1 MKNIKIQ
8 IQKIGSELMIKIPE
22 AISEMMDWNEGDIL
36 EIPFHEFVK
45 APTEAAINQTG
56 NEEVIVRVGNHPEK
70 IITRQ
75 DVIKKLENPKPEY
88 NVYRTAYLLWK
99 GKRYGIKNICKD
111 LFGFDNFN
119 TVTGEAYLRKL
130 GFSTFRV
137 GKS

>member
-8 IQKIGSELMIKIPE
+8 IQKIGHELMIKIPE

-45 APTEAAINQTG
+45 VPTEAAINQTG
-56 NEEVIVRVGNHPEK
+56 NEEVIVRVGNHPDK

-75 DVIKKLENPKPEY
+75 DVIQKLENPKPEY

-99 GKRYGIKNICKD
+99 GKHYGIKNICKD
-111 LFGFDNFN
+111 LFGFDDFN
-119 TVTGEAYLRKL
+119 TVTGETYLKKL

>member
-1 MKNIKIQ
+1 MKNIKIK
-8 IQKIGSELMIKIPE
+8 IQKIGGELIIKIPE

-45 APTEAAINQTG
+45 VPTEATINQTG
-56 NEEVIVRVGNHPEK
+56 NEEVIVRVGNNPEK

-75 DVIKKLENPKPEY
+75 DVIQKLENPKPEY

-99 GKRYGIKNICKD
+99 GKSYGIKNICKD
-111 LFGFDNFN
+111 LFGFDDFN